1 MVSEY
6 GLGNEVSTHGDVYSY
21 GILLL
26 EMFSGKRPTD
36 SEFGE
41 AIGLRKY
48 VQMALPDRVR
58 IIIDQQLLPEIRGGE
73 EGTLN
78 SDSIRDMR
86 IACVTSILQ
95 VGISCS
101 EEFAGVSNPHR
112 DGCGSRLGPGSRP
125 CSVALKRWLGW
136 AAGWAHSSCWEPPCR
151 LEKIVPIVWTAR
163 GLPEAASCTFVA
175 PKLLLN

>member
-48 VQMALPDRVR
+48 VQMAMPDRVR
-58 IIIDQQLLPEIRGGE
+58 VIMDQQLLPETRGGE

-78 SDSIRDMR
+78 SGSIRDMR

-101 EEFAGVSNPHR
+101 EEAPM
-112 DGCGSRLGPGSRP
+112 DRP
-125 CSVALKRWLGW
+125 SISDALKELQAVRYKFHMHFSGEGAPSFHQSAEAFEGL
-136 AAGWAHSSCWEPPCR
+136 HSR
-151 LEKIVPIVWTAR
+151 
-163 GLPEAASCTFVA
+163 
-175 PKLLLN
+175 

>member
-1 MVSEY
+1 
-6 GLGNEVSTHGDVYSY
+6 
-21 GILLL
+21 
-26 EMFSGKRPTD
+26 MFSGKRPTD

-58 IIIDQQLLPEIRGGE
+58 IIIDQQLLPETRGGE

-95 VGISCS
+95 VGIFCS
-101 EEFAGVSNPHR
+101 EEAPM
-112 DGCGSRLGPGSRP
+112 DRP
-125 CSVALKRWLGW
+125 SISDALKELQAVRYKFHMHFSGEGAPSFHQSAEAFEGL
-136 AAGWAHSSCWEPPCR
+136 HSR
-151 LEKIVPIVWTAR
+151 
-163 GLPEAASCTFVA
+163 
-175 PKLLLN
+175 